1 MDSTDPLLALRRAV
15 KSKTP
20 ITYLTDGQPAPTLLA
35 ATHLSLGPAITFPKS
50 TPTRYTKP
58 GVSNSSSTADVYT
71 LEAVYLAWLLRDA
84 PGAEY
89 MRQARESGLTVGFV
103 SVTERKSVVEWL
115 EGKVADLE
123 RIRPL
128 ASESTTPPGT
138 PPRRA
143 GATSAAPS
151 TTPKPASH
159 PHPVD
164 ATSPS
169 KRRYVA
175 DEQDMQVVK
184 QIKKNEFE
192 LRDRN
197 SVLRGTKPN
206 NFSALH
212 ASFTERLKKIRDVKP
227 GSAPALAPSVGPS
240 MQARK
245 ASTSH
250 AERHVCYTK
259 LSWKQKTCFRSL

>member
-1 MDSTDPLLALRRAV
+1 MRGLVSVDERSPHPPPRLRLHQHMDSTDPLLALRRAV

-128 ASESTTPPGT
+128 ASGKSV
-138 PPRRA
+138 PR
-143 GATSAAPS
+143 SA
-151 TTPKPASH
+151 
-159 PHPVD
+159 V
-164 ATSPS
+164 
-169 KRRYVA
+169 R
-175 DEQDMQVVK
+175 
-184 QIKKNEFE
+184 E
-192 LRDRN
+192 L
-197 SVLRGTKPN
+197 
-206 NFSALH
+206 ALVYG
-212 ASFTERLKKIRDVKP
+212 FVFCLCC
-227 GSAPALAPSVGPS
+227 G
-240 MQARK
+240 
-245 ASTSH
+245 
-250 AERHVCYTK
+250 
-259 LSWKQKTCFRSL
+259 

>member
-1 MDSTDPLLALRRAV
+1 MDPTSDPLLALRHAV
-15 KSKTP
+15 KSKSP
-20 ITYLTDGQPAPTLLA
+20 ITYLAHGQPAQTLLT
-35 ATHLSLGPAITFPKS
+35 ATHLSLSAAVTLPKS
-50 TPTRYTKP
+50 SPTRYTKP
-58 GVSNSSSTADVYT
+58 GVSSPSSTADVYT

-128 ASESTTPPGT
+128 ASGTCVFLPLDSPCVCWRVGSCVCFVLWVESTTPPGT

-151 TTPKPASH
+151 TTPKHASYSFG
-159 PHPVD
+159 VD
-164 ATSPS
+164 PMSPG

-175 DEQDMQVVK
+175 DAQDMEIVK
-184 QIKKNEFE
+184 RIKQNEVE

-197 SVLRGTKPN
+197 TVLRGTKPN
-206 NFSALH
+206 VAFCFLSVC
-212 ASFTERLKKIRDVKP
+212 IR
-227 GSAPALAPSVGPS
+227 
-240 MQARK
+240 
-245 ASTSH
+245 
-250 AERHVCYTK
+250 
-259 LSWKQKTCFRSL
+259 